1 MGKGQNCQKEVETR
15 SWELGDLACHPTKQP
30 TSQPTSSS
38 PKIRD
43 PLLISPVK
51 YVLLVGLGV
60 AMPLEISRMRSCEY
74 SQIVASFVN
83 RCVFSQFLSQ
93 TNQPISR
100 YILWE
105 EQQGIAQISFLWF
118 WGSFLTE
125 NGCFA
130 AVSGSRRSSVFSLA
144 VSCYA
149 VSTSSTF
156 LQRVNEGSQRSQR
169 TYHIIPC
176 IVDVHRRFFF

>member
-1 MGKGQNCQKEVETR
+1 MQYNYHTARAAG
-15 SWELGDLACHPTKQP
+15 KQP

-43 PLLISPVK
+43 PLPISPVK

-93 TNQPISR
+93 TNQPIS
-100 YILWE
+100 
-105 EQQGIAQISFLWF
+105 
-118 WGSFLTE
+118 
-125 NGCFA
+125 
-130 AVSGSRRSSVFSLA
+130 
-144 VSCYA
+144 
-149 VSTSSTF
+149 
-156 LQRVNEGSQRSQR
+156 
-169 TYHIIPC
+169 
-176 IVDVHRRFFF
+176 